1 MFLLIMRRVLMLVGA
16 VLPGVAVIMNVDIN
30 SMLMGVGM
38 LVHVLVD
45 VGMSVLVGVNH
56 LFMLMLM
63 VVGMGMF
70 VGMQVL
76 VFMRAFHYHPSFQI
90 KFQGASEKLIL
101 FEAQ

>member
-1 MFLLIMRRVLMLVGA
+1 MGMFMFLLIMRRVLMLVGA
-16 VLPGVAVIMNVDIN
+16 VLPGVAVIMDVGI
-30 SMLMGVGM
+30 SGMFVGMGM
-38 LVHVLVD
+38 LVNVLVD

-63 VVGMGMF
+63 V